1 MNEIMNIDGIK
12 CYEKDG
18 VAYLDLEAV
27 ARGLGFT
34 KRADSGNE
42 VVHWTRVR
50 KYLSD
55 FGVVQKCTTGDFIPE
70 SIFYRLAMKAKN
82 SVAEA
87 FMLKV
92 ANILTTM
99 HGNRS
104 TASCLSTQSISGLV
118 NVRYDNDKI
127 TVSARELHGFLEVGS
142 EFSHW
147 FKRMCEYGFTEG
159 QDFSSFLTESTGGR
173 PAQDAQ
179 LTIDMAKEICML
191 QRNEKG
197 KQARQYFIQLERDW
211 NSPEKVMARALQIAN
226 QQIHFLKSE
235 NAQQKQLIAEYTPKA
250 SYYDLV
256 LQTTDAVSTSQ
267 IAKDYGKSAQW
278 LNALLHEYGIQY
290 NQGGVW
296 LLYQKYAEQGYT
308 RSRTHIYT
316 DSEGEQHSRLH
327 TYWTQKGRL
336 FIYDLLKS
344 KGIIPL
350 IDLKNSKKETG

>member
-70 SIFYRLAMKAKN
+70 NIFYRLAMKAKN
-82 SVAEA
+82 EAAEA
-87 FMLKV
+87 FQAKIADEVIPSIRKFGAYMTPETLER
-92 ANILTTM
+92 AILNPDTM
-99 HGNRS
+99 
-104 TASCLSTQSISGLV
+104 
-118 NVRYDNDKI
+118 
-127 TVSARELHGFLEVGS
+127 
-142 EFSHW
+142 
-147 FKRMCEYGFTEG
+147 
-159 QDFSSFLTESTGGR
+159 
-173 PAQDAQ
+173 
-179 LTIDMAKEICML
+179 
-191 QRNEKG
+191 
-197 KQARQYFIQLERDW
+197 IQLCQSLKEYQT
-211 NSPEKVMARALQIAN
+211 KCHALE
-226 QQIHFLKSE
+226 SE
-235 NAQQKQLIAEYTPKA
+235 NAQQKQLIAEYSPKA
-250 SYYDLV
+250 GYYDLV

-278 LNALLHEYGIQY
+278 LNTLLHEYGIQY

-316 DSEGEQHSRLH
+316 DAEGMQHSRLH

-350 IDLKNSKKETG
+350 IDLKNSREETA